1 MNHYELIYIV
11 NPQQAK
17 ESKLFDKCKE
27 QISSV
32 SGVLHRSEDI
42 GLRDLSYQIDD
53 CSKGHYFLLN
63 FECQPENLKEI
74 ENLFKFNESILRSS
88 IVKKRKAESETSAL
102 MTQTK
107 DQSSSSQETTLES
120 VKKEAEVKEETKEE
134 TKEENKASDD
144 SQEQKQNESNDSTED
159 K

>member
-32 SGVLHRSEDI
+32 SGVLQRSEDI

-134 TKEENKASDD
+134 NKASDD

>member
-120 VKKEAEVKEETKEE
+120 VKKEAEVKEEK
-134 TKEENKASDD
+134 KEENKASDD

>member
-53 CSKGHYFLLN
+53 CTKGHYFLLN

-107 DQSSSSQETTLES
+107 DQSSSSQETSLES
-120 VKKEAEVKEETKEE
+120 VKKEAEVKEE

-144 SQEQKQNESNDSTED
+144 SQEQKQDESNDSTED

>member
-53 CSKGHYFLLN
+53 CTKGHYFLLN
-63 FECQPENLKEI
+63 FECHPENLKEI

-107 DQSSSSQETTLES
+107 DQSSSSHETTLES
-120 VKKEAEVKEETKEE
+120 VKKEAEVKEDA
-134 TKEENKASDD
+134 KEENKASDD

>member
-53 CSKGHYFLLN
+53 CTKGHYFLLN

-102 MTQTK
+102 MAQTK

-134 TKEENKASDD
+134 NKAGDD

>member
-53 CSKGHYFLLN
+53 CTKGHYFLLN
-63 FECQPENLKEI
+63 FECEPYNLKEI
-74 ENLFKFNESILRSS
+74 EALFKFNESILRSS
-88 IVKKRKAESETSAL
+88 IVKKRRAETEASAL
-102 MTQTK
+102 MSQTK
-107 DQSSSSQETTLES
+107 DKQTDFEKPPLEEA
-120 VKKEAEVKEETKEE
+120 KKEEKKITKTEKKEET
-134 TKEENKASDD
+134 SD
-144 SQEQKQNESNDSTED
+144 TEGE

>member
-107 DQSSSSQETTLES
+107 DQSSRSQETSIES
-120 VKKEAEVKEETKEE
+120 VKKEAEVKEETK
-134 TKEENKASDD
+134 KENKAND

-159 K
+159 N

>member
-1 MNHYELIYIV
+1 
-11 NPQQAK
+11 
-17 ESKLFDKCKE
+17 
-27 QISSV
+27 
-32 SGVLHRSEDI
+32 LHRSEDI

-134 TKEENKASDD
+134 NKASDD